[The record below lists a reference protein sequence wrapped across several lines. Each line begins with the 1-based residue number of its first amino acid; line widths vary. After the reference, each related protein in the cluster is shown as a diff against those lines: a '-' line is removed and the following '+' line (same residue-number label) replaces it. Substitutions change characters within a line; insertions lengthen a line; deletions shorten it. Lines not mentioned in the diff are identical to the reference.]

1 MTIPT
6 VPINSILE
14 SSLNTIRIRDAA
26 QKVSRRNQW
35 RLFKMALLV
44 SDILMLATAGLLAYN
59 IRFVQPTSLFQSEIV
74 PSLEFYRRMVAILIP
89 IWLLVFFLNGLY
101 DRNKLLGGTQEYSLV
116 FRGTTAGMLILI
128 IGGFLDPGFIFARG
142 WLLLFWVLSFLM
154 VCFARFWVRRGVYKL
169 RRYGYFTSNALIVG
183 ANEEGI
189 SIAEQVN
196 SWYKSG
202 LFVLGFVDDNLESG
216 SRVHGRFYNLGD
228 IEELENLILVH
239 HIEEIILTASALPR
253 ETMILL
259 FKRYGVTSDVNL
271 RLSSGLFEIL
281 TTGLELSDVGYT
293 PLVRLNRARLTGFD
307 RVMKIILDYVIAL
320 LAMFVMSFVFAAIAI
335 AIKFDSPGPVIHR
348 RRVMGQNGVRF
359 NAFKFRTM
367 YTNGDEILAEHPELK
382 EELEQ
387 TYKLKDDP
395 RITRVGS
402 VLRRYSL
409 DELPQLINVIRGEM
423 SVVGPRMISP
433 DERRMYEQWDM
444 NLLTVKP
451 GLTGLWQVSGRSD
464 TSYEERVRLDMQYI
478 RNWTIWSDIYLL
490 WRTLP
495 VVLKSRGAY

>member
-14 SSLNTIRIRDAA
+14 SSLNAVRIRCAA
-26 QKVSRRNQW
+26 QIISRRNQW
-35 RLFKMALLV
+35 RLFKMTLLI
-44 SDILMLATAGLLAYN
+44 SDILMLALAGLLAYV
-59 IRFVQPTSLFQSEIV
+59 IRFAVSLPVFQSEFVSSI
-74 PSLEFYRRMVAILIP
+74 EFYRRIEAGLLP

-101 DRNKLLGGTQEYSLV
+101 DRNKLLGGTQEYALV
-116 FRGTTAGMLILI
+116 FRGTSVGMLILI
-128 IGGFLDPGFIFARG
+128 IGGFLDPDFIFARG
-142 WLLLFWVLSFLM
+142 WLMMFWGLSFLL
-154 VCFARFWVRRGVYKL
+154 VSFARFWLRRGIYAL
-169 RRYGYFTSNALIVG
+169 RRYGYFISNALIVG
-183 ANEEGI
+183 ANDEGY

-202 LFVLGFVDDNLESG
+202 LFVLGFVDDNMVSG

-228 IEELENLILVH
+228 IEALEKLIRVH
-239 HIEEIILTASALPR
+239 HVEEIILTASALPR

-293 PLVRLNRARLTGFD
+293 PLVRMNRARLTGID
-307 RVMKIILDYVIAL
+307 RVMKIVLDYTIAL
-320 LAMFVMSFVFAAIAI
+320 SVTFVLSPIYAAIAL
-335 AIKFDSPGPVIHR
+335 AIKFDSPGPVIYR
-348 RRVMGQNGVRF
+348 RRVMGQNGARF
-359 NAFKFRTM
+359 DAFKFRTM
-367 YTNGDEILAEHPELK
+367 HINGDEILAAHPELK

-387 TYKLKDDP
+387 THKLKDDP
-395 RITRVGS
+395 RITHVGS
-402 VLRRYSL
+402 VLRRFSL
-409 DELPQLINVIRGEM
+409 DELPQLLNVIRGEM

-433 DERRMYEQWDM
+433 DESRMYEQWDM

-478 RNWTIWSDIYLL
+478 RNWTIWSDLYLI
-490 WRTLP
+490 WRTVP
-495 VVLKSRGAY
+495 AVLKSRGAY

>member
-1 MTIPT
+1 MPT

-14 SSLNTIRIRDAA
+14 SSINTIRIRSAA
-26 QKVSRRNQW
+26 QKISRRNQW
-35 RLFKMALLV
+35 RLFKMTLII
-44 SDILMLATAGLLAYN
+44 SDILMLAIAGLLAYN
-59 IRFVQPTSLFQSEIV
+59 IRFVYPISLFKSGII
-74 PSLEFYRRMVAILIP
+74 PSIEFYRLIVTILIP
-89 IWLLVFFLNGLY
+89 IWLLIFFLNGLY
-101 DRNKLLGGTQEYSLV
+101 DRTKLLGGTQEYSLV

-128 IGGFLDPGFIFARG
+128 IGGFLDPDFIFARG
-142 WLLLFWVLSFLM
+142 WLLLFWGFSFLL
-154 VCFARFWVRRGVYKL
+154 VSSARFWLRRGVYRL

-183 ANEEGI
+183 ANEEGY

-202 LFVLGFVDDNLESG
+202 LFVLGFVDDNIVSG
-216 SRVHGRFYNLGD
+216 SRVYGRFYNLGD
-228 IEELENLILVH
+228 IEELENLIRVH
-239 HIEEIILTASALPR
+239 NIEDIILTASALPR
-253 ETMILL
+253 KTMILL

-293 PLVRLNRARLTGFD
+293 PLVGINRARLTGYD
-307 RVMKIILDYVIAL
+307 RVMKIALDYVIAF
-320 LAMFVMSFVFAAIAI
+320 LAMFIMSFVYAAIAL
-335 AIKFDSPGPVIHR
+335 AIKYDSPGPVIYR
-348 RRVMGQNGVRF
+348 RRVMGQNGVQF

-367 YTNGDEILAEHPELK
+367 YINGDEILAAHPELK
-382 EELEQ
+382 EELER
-387 TYKLKDDP
+387 THKLKNDP
-395 RITRVGS
+395 RITRVGN
-402 VLRRYSL
+402 VLRRLSL

-423 SVVGPRMISP
+423 SVVGPRMITP
-433 DERRMYEQWDM
+433 EERRMYEQWDM

-478 RNWTIWSDIYLL
+478 RNWTIWSDLYLL

-495 VVLKSRGAY
+495 AVLKSRGAY